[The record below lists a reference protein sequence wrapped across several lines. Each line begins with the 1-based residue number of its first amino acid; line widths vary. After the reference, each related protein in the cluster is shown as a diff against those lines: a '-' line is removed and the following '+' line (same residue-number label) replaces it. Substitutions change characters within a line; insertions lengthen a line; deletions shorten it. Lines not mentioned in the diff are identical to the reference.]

1 MVWALAKIVTFLKLA
16 SYANDKG
23 HIMTVVCAN
32 LCFQEIVY
40 YEVYCLF
47 YQFNISAV
55 CTYVLLD
62 GASVYYNFAM
72 KVLHFFFILGLCFQ
86 NIICNEID
94 DCASD
99 MWICENE
106 EAILNEVKAKS
117 KFAKLFEIDFSWN
130 FFV

>member
-1 MVWALAKIVTFLKLA
+1 M
-16 SYANDKG
+16 
-23 HIMTVVCAN
+23 
-32 LCFQEIVY
+32 CFQEITY

-99 MWICENE
+99 MWICKNE
-106 EAILNEVKAKS
+106 EAILNEVKAIS
-117 KFAKLFEIDFSWN
+117 KFAKIFKIDFS
-130 FFV
+130 